1 MYLVKQSREK
11 AEKRDYRL
19 RNFKKKPSWK
29 KKKKTM
35 RMIQAQ
41 VAPKIDKYLKL
52 SHNQR
57 IEHRNML
64 SEIYIFVDHLTRR
77 LHS

>member
-19 RNFKKKPSWK
+19 RNFKKKQSWK
-29 KKKKTM
+29 KKKKMM

-52 SHNQR
+52 SRNQR
-57 IEHRNML
+57 IEHKNML
-64 SEIYIFVDHLTRR
+64 KEIYIFVDHLTRR